1 MREVEIHEAF
11 QARFPVSI
19 VMVISR
25 DANGRADIMPAG
37 WNMQCSSK
45 PRLVAV
51 GIHYE
56 RYTYQCI
63 KDRGEY
69 VWAWPGEGQGEIVEK
84 TGACH
89 GDEVD
94 KFAEF
99 DIPHR
104 DGTATDVPLLEGA
117 AANIECKVVDEFPT
131 GDHAIFVGEVVAAHL
146 PDEPIHKID
155 NFHGEYLVARPD
167 RE

>member
-1 MREVEIHEAF
+1 MRQVEIAEAF
-11 QARFPVSI
+11 EARFPVTI

-25 DANGRADIMPAG
+25 DEQGRADIMPAG
-37 WNMQCSSK
+37 WNMQCSTDPK
-45 PRLVAV
+45 LVAV
-51 GIHYE
+51 AIHYD
-56 RYTYQCI
+56 RCTYRCI

-69 VWAWPGEGQGEIVEK
+69 VWAWPGEGQGQIVEQ
-84 TGACH
+84 TGSCH

-99 DIPHR
+99 DIPHC
-104 DGTATDVPLLEGA
+104 DGVATDVPLLEGA
-117 AANIECKVVDEFPT
+117 AANLECRVVDEFPT

-146 PDEPIHKID
+146 PDAPIRKID
-155 NFHGEYLVARPD
+155 NFSGSFVVADPR